1 MKYFLAIH
9 FFQIISRTK
18 REFKIF
24 VRIGKSRIN
33 WLHYNRYTCFEAT
46 ALHTK
51 RGDDSSMSP
60 TDSKGSFLLV
70 EDEKNLARYL
80 QLELMNE
87 GYNVEICYDGAIGLE
102 KALHNEYDLILLDVM
117 IPQISGIEVCRRIRD
132 TGSEVPIIMLTA
144 RNEVQDIV
152 AGLDSGAN
160 DYLTKPFAIEELFA
174 RIRAN
179 LRPVV
184 SKNQEI
190 LHIGSLEIQVQ
201 NRRVFRET
209 KEILLT
215 PREFD
220 LLLYLANHQGQALTR
235 EQLLTAVWGFDFMG
249 NTNVVDVYIRY
260 LRNKIERKR
269 AKKLI
274 HTIRGVGY
282 SLRVE

>member
-1 MKYFLAIH
+1 M
-9 FFQIISRTK
+9 
-18 REFKIF
+18 
-24 VRIGKSRIN
+24 
-33 WLHYNRYTCFEAT
+33 
-46 ALHTK
+46 
-51 RGDDSSMSP
+51 SSP
-60 TDSKGSFLLV
+60 DNKGSFLLV
-70 EDEKNLARYL
+70 EDEKNFARYL

-87 GYNVEICYDGAIGLE
+87 GYEVDVCHDGAIGLD
-102 KALHNEYDLILLDVM
+102 KALQNEYDLILLDVM
-117 IPQISGIEVCRRIRD
+117 IPQLSGIEVCRRIRE
-132 TGSEVPIIMLTA
+132 TGSEVPIVMLTA
-144 RNEVQDIV
+144 RNEVPDIV

-179 LRPVV
+179 LRPVFA
-184 SKNQEI
+184 KNQEI
-190 LHIGSLEIQVQ
+190 IHLDSLEIQVQ
-201 NRRVFRET
+201 NRRVFRDT
-209 KEILLT
+209 KEIQLT

-260 LRNKIERKR
+260 LRNKVERKR
-269 AKKLI
+269 SKKLI